1 MQQTSSCPGCGSPIK
16 PDQRFCGICGT
27 KLTIAVISQGVKCPN
42 CASQI
47 NPGQQFCGTCGDR
60 ISGIIKPSS
69 LVMNEMAVQKLDVY
83 SVPPLK
89 ENVPTTRIKRI
100 PQKRELTRP
109 GHGMLMA
116 GAIIFQVLGWII
128 LIGGCLGSVAL
139 IVLSVMG
146 GGFKLLLGGGDI
158 VGTPAMIIGMVCLVV
173 SFISGFGLIV
183 VANLIY
189 NVVDI
194 AKRQI

>member
-16 PDQRFCGICGT
+16 PDQQFCGICGT